1 MNHRTIQKVKEGLL
15 HDLTHLQP
23 PCGVDRGL
31 IMRHH
36 LESANPGKQKE
47 YALNLNERYAESKRQ
62 LKHQN
67 LDDRNLF
74 EDHIRS
80 PALSRPKRDQKTNL
94 RDMNTYIEYLGLN
107 RLSTASTVWSLKNL
121 FMVKTRVM
129 KIK

>member
-1 MNHRTIQKVKEGLL
+1 
-15 HDLTHLQP
+15 
-23 PCGVDRGL
+23 
-31 IMRHH
+31 MRHH